1 MKNLPFI
8 WLAAN
13 IPVAINKRQG
23 DPNGQYRMENPETR
37 TTLEARQGTAQDKNN
52 YTKRTTHNAKMMTNG
67 SPNTP

>member
-13 IPVAINKRQG
+13 TPIAINNRQG
-23 DPNGQYRMENPETR
+23 DPNGQNRMDNPETR
-37 TTLEARQGTAQDKNN
+37 TTLEAMHGTGQNN

-67 SPNTP
+67 CPKTP